1 MQNLEVFY
9 GSQVRGMRLLITKT
23 TPGKSPIYCGSLKL
37 LFGRVF
43 NTLFRYVPSVSTL
56 ASVHADQNILCFS
69 LSTGELARYLIG
81 YNDEII
87 DATFLSSLPSL
98 PHESQANF
106 LALATNSPLIR
117 VYATDTFDARILEG
131 HLDIVLALSSS
142 ADGRLLASSS
152 KDKTARIWAP
162 LGTNG
167 SKSWGYSCIGICEG
181 HVESIGAIV
190 MPHHQQE
197 NSESVNFMFTGS
209 QDHTIKM
216 WDLTTLGDRPEISLT
231 ESVVRCQ
238 SLTTLKAHDKD
249 INSLDVA
256 PNNRLLVSGSQDRT
270 AKIYEI
276 MYNEGSKHSAARGE
290 LKCIGTCKG
299 HKRGVWTVKFSP
311 TDRLVATG
319 SGDKTVKLWN
329 LDDFSC
335 IKTFE
340 GHTNSVLRVDF
351 LPTGLQLATSASDGL
366 VKIWNIQDEQCVT
379 TLDNH
384 EDKAS
389 LLAVSATLFLGVTW
403 FSGLGVS
410 HRCRQ
415 PYDYFCRCRFYDH
428 ILERFNGGR
437 GRGEGE

>member
-1 MQNLEVFY
+1 M
-9 GSQVRGMRLLITKT
+9 
-23 TPGKSPIYCGSLKL
+23 
-37 LFGRVF
+37 F

-87 DATFLSSLPSL
+87 DATFLSPLSSL
-98 PHESQANF
+98 PHESQTNL

-117 VYATDTFDARILEG
+117 VYATDTFDARLLEG

-162 LGTNG
+162 CKTNG
-167 SKSWGYSCIGICEG
+167 SRWGYTCIGICEG
-181 HVESIGAIV
+181 HAESIGAIV
-190 MPHHQQE
+190 MPQHRQE
-197 NSESVNFMFTGS
+197 NSESLSFMFTGS
-209 QDHTIKM
+209 QDRTIKM
-216 WDLTTLGDRPEISLT
+216 WDLTDLTTLGSRAEVSPT
-231 ESVVRCQ
+231 ESVVRCR

-276 MYNEGSKHSAARGE
+276 MYNGGSKHSAARGE

-351 LPTGLQLATSASDGL
+351 LSAGLQLATSASDGL
-366 VKIWNIQDEQCVT
+366 VKIWNVQDEQCVT

-389 LLAVSATLFLGVTW
+389 LLSIFSILLLGVM
-403 FSGLGVS
+403 
-410 HRCRQ
+410 
-415 PYDYFCRCRFYDH
+415 
-428 ILERFNGGR
+428 
-437 GRGEGE
+437 